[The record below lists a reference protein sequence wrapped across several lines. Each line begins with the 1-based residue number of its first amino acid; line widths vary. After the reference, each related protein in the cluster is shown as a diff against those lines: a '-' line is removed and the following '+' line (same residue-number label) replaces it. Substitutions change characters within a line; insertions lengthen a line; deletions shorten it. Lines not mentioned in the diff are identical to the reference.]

1 MTKMKTSLFI
11 TETAS
16 RDDVLD
22 ELLTERDEVAAQRKA
37 LGEAVRVL
45 QDAAKASFT
54 LCFLLL
60 S

>member
-1 MTKMKTSLFI
+1 M
-11 TETAS
+11 
-16 RDDVLD
+16 LD

-54 LCFLLL
+54 LSFLLFSLGL
-60 S
+60 SLPEGLPVYYGNI